1 MMWDVDVVLTHI
13 GALGFHSNLSD
24 KQLTFKETML
34 LAFASTGRSFE
45 LKALDLRY
53 MVMTDSNAVFELGR
67 STKSRS
73 KGQKPLKLT
82 FNVDRTIRW
91 CCSLGQSQLYIL
103 LIKVTGHSFYIPAQK
118 NVLRVQKFVKFF
130 QSNFYQIKIYEI
142 KIYKIFCELFLKNQ
156 YRANYI
162 PLQCF

>member
-1 MMWDVDVVLTHI
+1 MWDVDVVLTHI
-13 GALGFHSNLSD
+13 GALGLHSNLSD

-34 LAFASTGRSFE
+34 LSFASTGRSFE

-53 MVMTDSNAVFELGR
+53 MVMTDSTAVFELGR

-91 CCSLGQSQLYIL
+91 CCSLGQTQLLLRLQDTLFTSQRQYFRWRFLTSL
-103 LIKVTGHSFYIPAQK
+103 ADLDPLQLHVFYLQLHVSYRIVFG
-118 NVLRVQKFVKFF
+118 VL
-130 QSNFYQIKIYEI
+130 
-142 KIYKIFCELFLKNQ
+142 YKIVFNHRKSHLI
-156 YRANYI
+156 Y
-162 PLQCF
+162 

>member
-73 KGQKPLKLT
+73 NGQKPLKLT

-118 NVLRVQKFVKFF
+118 TYYACKNL
-130 QSNFYQIKIYEI
+130 SNFFNQIFTK
-142 KIYKIFCELFLKNQ
+142 
-156 YRANYI
+156 
-162 PLQCF
+162 

>member
-1 MMWDVDVVLTHI
+1 MWDVDVVLTHI

-24 KQLTFKETML
+24 KQLTFKETVL

-53 MVMTDSNAVFELGR
+53 MVMTDSTAVFELGR
-67 STKSRS
+67 STNSRS

-91 CCSLGQSQLYIL
+91 CCSLGQTQLYIL
-103 LIKVTGHSFYIPAQK
+103 LRLQGTLFTSQRKKTYCACK
-118 NVLRVQKFVKFF
+118 NL
-130 QSNFYQIKIYEI
+130 SNFFNQIFTE
-142 KIYKIFCELFLKNQ
+142 
-156 YRANYI
+156 
-162 PLQCF
+162 